1 MLLESTR
8 STSDITPY
16 RLDEYLER
24 SRKFLDAS
32 RQSLRCASA
41 RPSPPF
47 ISGPR
52 LNAAPCQSRRGKS
65 SGLPRFE
72 GRHFSPFHASSSKY
86 VSAQPPAETAH
97 PCWLRLWWN
106 TSYTL
111 NPIHHPVAS
120 STSVGIALRAVC

>member
-1 MLLESTR
+1 MHLVYSCNSLNVFLESTR

-32 RQSLRCASA
+32 RQSLRSASA
-41 RPSPPF
+41 CPSPPF

-65 SGLPRFE
+65 SGLLD
-72 GRHFSPFHASSSKY
+72 SWADT
-86 VSAQPPAETAH
+86 SAP
-97 PCWLRLWWN
+97 
-106 TSYTL
+106 STL
-111 NPIHHPVAS
+111 AAANMCPLNHQQRQLIH
-120 STSVGIALRAVC
+120 VGCDYGGTLHTR